1 MAINKKFFTK
11 AYYERKFFARFGK
24 YFPNAKY
31 WYEAKMFYYGC
42 TGKVLDYN
50 NPRNINEKL
59 MWLTRYWRN
68 PLKTYCADK
77 YLVREY
83 VKEKGHEDILIPL
96 LGVWDHANEIDF
108 SSLPKKFVLKCN
120 HGSGYNIICLDKGN
134 LDVEQTVVKLNQWL
148 SEDFS
153 LLAHEIHYQAIPH
166 KVICEE
172 LISETAPVEYQFWCL
187 NGQPESMLVCRKN
200 FNGTYDAASY
210 SLDWERLYDRI
221 NEPVNC
227 DFERPEYLDRLIQIA
242 KELSKPFPFVRADF
256 YVVDGVI
263 YFAELTFTPAANILS
278 AYKETFLDRLGRKL
292 KLPSKYIP

>member
-1 MAINKKFFTK
+1 MAIKKFFTK
-11 AYYERKFFARFGK
+11 AYYERKFYSKFGK
-24 YFPNAKY
+24 YFPDLEY
-31 WYEAKMFYYGC
+31 WYQAKMYYFYA
-42 TGKVLDYN
+42 TGKELNYCS
-50 NPRNINEKL
+50 PKNINEKL
-59 MWLTRYWRN
+59 MWLTRYWRH
-68 PLKTYCADK
+68 PLKTKCADK
-77 YLVREY
+77 FLVREY
-83 VKEKGHEDILIPL
+83 IEEKGHKNILIPL
-96 LGVWDHANEIDF
+96 IGVWDNANEIDF
-108 SSLPKKFVLKCN
+108 DTLPNQFVLKCN
-120 HGSGYNIICLDKGN
+120 HGSGYNIICLDKKILN
-134 LDVEQTVVKLNQWL
+134 VNQTVSKLNQWL